1 MLKTLISSSVQ
12 LVISV
17 QEGHQNPSLAKIT
30 ASPKPLMQKNVL
42 YAQLDFSVRSLVFL
56 RIAQEVIIAPTVQ
69 ALT

>member
-17 QEGHQNPSLAKIT
+17 QEGHHNPYLAKIT
-30 ASPKPLMQKNVL
+30 ASPKPPMQKNVL
-42 YAQLDFSVRSLVFL
+42 YAQLDFSVRLLVFL
-56 RIAQEVIIAPTVQ
+56 GIAQEVITAPMVQ